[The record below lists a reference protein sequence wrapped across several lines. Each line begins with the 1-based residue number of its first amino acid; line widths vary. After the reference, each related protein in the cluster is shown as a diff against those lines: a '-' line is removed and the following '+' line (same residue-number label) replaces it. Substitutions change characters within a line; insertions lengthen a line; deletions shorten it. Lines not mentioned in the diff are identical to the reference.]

1 MDLNSYISPL
11 RKWWRLLVAATLIAG
26 VTSLI
31 ATLWQPNIYAAR
43 TTLIVG
49 RSISDP
55 NPDASELSLDSQLAA
70 TYAQI
75 ANREIIQ
82 NATKEALGLDWLPKY
97 SVQAEQDSQLLEIS
111 VTDTIPA
118 RAQAVANELANQLI
132 LKSPGYISPE
142 EKDRQ
147 EFINSQ
153 LANFE
158 TQISANQQ
166 KLEQLQ
172 KQLGELNS
180 AGQIAETQAEIDALQ
195 LKQNSLQETYAT
207 LLQSSN
213 QGAANVIRV
222 LVPAEV
228 PVRPIAPNRPLIFV
242 LACLGGFAL
251 AAGAAYLMENAANT
265 VNTADEV
272 KALLHVPVLANIP
285 EVKSEK
291 RGVYVAQYPFSIA
304 AEAFRSLRTSL
315 EFESAAL
322 PFKSVLI
329 TSPGI
334 SEGKS
339 TVATNLAFIMAQA
352 GKKVALV
359 GADLREPVMQ
369 ELLDLPE
376 SKGLADLF
384 IDSVKLDDVL
394 ITYKPDGNETIFVLP
409 SGTPPPNPAELLI
422 SNRMDKLLDELK
434 ERVDIVIVDSSPF
447 IVADAS
453 ILAAK
458 VDAVLVVV
466 RPEFTRK
473 DAIVSMQ
480 EQIARIGARII
491 GVVMN
496 QVALNARAYSGYYG
510 KYKYAQ
516 KEEPQEEQGP
526 EATTRKVG
534 EWLTN
539 VIEKLTPGRTK

>member
-394 ITYKPDGNETIFVLP
+394 ITYKPDGNETILVLP

-496 QVALNARAYSGYYG
+496 QVALNSRAYSGYYG
-510 KYKYAQ
+510 KYKYVQ

>member
-409 SGTPPPNPAELLI
+409 SGTPPPNPAEWLI

>member
-82 NATKEALGLDWLPKY
+82 NATKDALGLDWLPKY
-97 SVQAEQDSQLLEIS
+97 SVQAEQDSQLLEVS

-147 EFINSQ
+147 EFINTQ

-315 EFESAAL
+315 EFESAAS

-394 ITYKPDGNETIFVLP
+394 ITYKPDGNETILVLP

-480 EQIARIGARII
+480 EQVSRIGARII

-510 KYKYAQ
+510 KYKYVQ
-516 KEEPQEEQGP
+516 KEEPREEQGP

>member
-1 MDLNSYISPL
+1 MELNSYISPL

-26 VTSLI
+26 LTSLI

-55 NPDASELSLDSQLAA
+55 NPDTNEIFLDSQLAS
-70 TYAQI
+70 TYAKI
-75 ANREIIQ
+75 ATREVIQ

-97 SVQAEQDSQLLEIS
+97 TVVAVPDSQLMEIS
-111 VTDTIPA
+111 VTDTNPA

-142 EKDRQ
+142 ERDRQ
-147 EFINSQ
+147 EFINQQ
-153 LANFE
+153 LTSFE
-158 TQISANQQ
+158 TQIRANQM

-180 AGQIAETQAEIDALQ
+180 ARQIAETQAEIDALQ
-195 LKQNSLQETYAT
+195 LKQNTLQTTYAT

-213 QGAANVIRV
+213 QGASNIIRV
-222 LVPAEV
+222 LVPAEL
-228 PVRPIAPNRPLIFV
+228 PQKPIAPNRPLIFV
-242 LACLGGFAL
+242 LACIGGFAL
-251 AAGAAYLMENAANT
+251 AVGAAYLMESTANT
-265 VNTADEV
+265 INTAEEA
-272 KALLHVPVLANIP
+272 KALLKVPVLASIP
-285 EVKSEK
+285 EVKSDK
-291 RGVYVAQYPFSIA
+291 HGVYVSQFPFSIA
-304 AEAFRSLRTSL
+304 AEAFRSLRTNL
-315 EFESAAL
+315 EFEGAAR
-322 PFKSVLI
+322 PFKSILV

-352 GKKVALV
+352 GKKVILV
-359 GADLREPVMQ
+359 GADLREPTMQ
-369 ELLDLPE
+369 KLLDLPE

-384 IDSVKLDDVL
+384 IDNIKVDDVL
-394 ITYKPDGNETIFVLP
+394 TAYKPDGNEEIWVLP
-409 SGTPPPNPAELLI
+409 SGTPPPNPADLLNSDKMDALLAELA
-422 SNRMDKLLDELK
+422 
-434 ERVDIVIVDSSPF
+434 ERADIVIVDSSPF

-473 DAIVSMQ
+473 DAISSMQ
-480 EQIARIGARII
+480 EQIARVGARVV

-496 QVALNARAYSGYYG
+496 QVPLNARAYSGYYG
-510 KYKYAQ
+510 KYTYVEKG
-516 KEEPQEEQGP
+516 EEAEKAKSGS
-526 EATTRKVG
+526 ARKAG
-534 EWLTN
+534 EWFTG
-539 VIEKLTPGRTK
+539 VIEKLTPDRSK

>member
-97 SVQAEQDSQLLEIS
+97 SVQAEQDSQLLEVS

-147 EFINSQ
+147 EFINTQ

-315 EFESAAL
+315 EFESAAS

-394 ITYKPDGNETIFVLP
+394 ITYKPDGNETILVLP

-480 EQIARIGARII
+480 EQVSRIGARII

-496 QVALNARAYSGYYG
+496 QVALNSRAYSGYYG
-510 KYKYAQ
+510 KYKYVQ